1 MGITISKAIITI
13 FEISQIKAKVF
24 FISRASAEAKAK
36 MRTES
41 SSPFLII
48 LFFLS
53 KARYNKLMI
62 LIVGLG
68 NPGPKYKFTRHNIG
82 FRVIDEFFIKN
93 RDVHNFSDFKFEK
106 KFQALI
112 AEGKFNNKKIILA
125 KSQTFMNLSG
135 KGAKLLIAFYK
146 LPIDNLWIIHDDIDI
161 PLGKI
166 RIVKSRGAAGHRGIE
181 SIIRELKTKDFVRFR
196 IGIQP
201 KSGKPKN
208 PEKFVL
214 EKFKGE
220 EKIVKEMVKKTAE
233 AVEITLR
240 KGLGVAMN
248 EFNK

>member
-1 MGITISKAIITI
+1 
-13 FEISQIKAKVF
+13 
-24 FISRASAEAKAK
+24 
-36 MRTES
+36 
-41 SSPFLII
+41 
-48 LFFLS
+48 
-53 KARYNKLMI
+53 MI

-68 NPGPKYKFTRHNIG
+68 NPGKKFQKTRHNIG

-125 KSQTFMNLSG
+125 KPQTFMNLSG

-208 PEKFVL
+208 IEKFVL
-214 EKFKGE
+214 QKPSEAKLSEAGDKTKSQRPSNKEE
-220 EKIVKEMVKKTAE
+220 EKIGTEVVKKTVK
-233 AVEITLR
+233 AVEITFK
-240 KGLGVAMN
+240 KGLEVAMN

>member
-1 MGITISKAIITI
+1 
-13 FEISQIKAKVF
+13 
-24 FISRASAEAKAK
+24 
-36 MRTES
+36 
-41 SSPFLII
+41 
-48 LFFLS
+48 
-53 KARYNKLMI
+53 MI

-68 NPGPKYKFTRHNIG
+68 NPGKKFQKTRHNLG

-125 KSQTFMNLSG
+125 KPQAFMNLSG
-135 KGAKLLIAFYK
+135 KGAKLLISFYK
-146 LPIDNLWIIHDDIDI
+146 LPTDNLWIIHDDIDI

-166 RIVKSRGAAGHRGIE
+166 RIVKGRGAAGHRGIE
-181 SIIRELKTKDFVRFR
+181 SIIRGLKTKDFVRFR

-208 PEKFVL
+208 IEKFVL
-214 EKFKGE
+214 QKFKKEE
-220 EKIVKEMVKKTAE
+220 EKIVKKVINETIEVIDFSLK
-233 AVEITLR
+233 
-240 KGLGVAMN
+240 KGLEKAMN